1 MKIRFEKI
9 GMPWNTW
16 HFLAREIRALLRDFI
31 QATWM
36 LDISGFCL
44 KRSTGLNLFS
54 YPWSL
59 YPIPSKQSQMY
70 NIENTGKW
78 DRKRGSVAL
87 NRLELAVHT
96 QDKNIWFVTRNK
108 RKMWFGDS
116 WVSFPPWLHGW
127 WTSWQ
132 IPPKIQVR
140 FVVNKTEQ
148 QSEEECATRQV
159 LKDIFPFPAFS
170 CESFFFFPK
179 KESIENMM
187 FVP

>member
-1 MKIRFEKI
+1 MST
-9 GMPWNTW
+9 NTMDDEDFYDFFRKW
-16 HFLAREIRALLRDFI
+16 LLMVKQPLENKVIWIKNRHTLKHVTFPVFGEIRALLRDFI

-36 LDISGFCL
+36 LDISVFCL
-44 KRSTGLNLFS
+44 KGSTGLNLFS

-59 YPIPSKQSQMY
+59 YPIPGKQCQMY

-132 IPPKIQVR
+132 ILPKFR
-140 FVVNKTEQ
+140 
-148 QSEEECATRQV
+148 SG
-159 LKDIFPFPAFS
+159 L
-170 CESFFFFPK
+170 
-179 KESIENMM
+179 
-187 FVP
+187 